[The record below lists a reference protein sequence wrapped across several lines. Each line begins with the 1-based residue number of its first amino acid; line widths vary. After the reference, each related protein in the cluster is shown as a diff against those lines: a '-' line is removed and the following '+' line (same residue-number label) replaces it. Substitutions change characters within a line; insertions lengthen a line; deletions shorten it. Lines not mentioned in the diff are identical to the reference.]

1 MFGFLKKTISG
12 FVEKLSGK
20 EQDKEKQEEKKEEP
34 VVSKRESIEEEI
46 FREAEK
52 EVLKTEPPKREQP
65 KPIAVEEKPKPQQ
78 EQERIQLTMKL
89 ERKPVFEVK
98 EEKKELAPKVGFFK
112 KITGLITGGITIGE
126 GEVKPLLD
134 DLKIS
139 LLESDVS
146 LDTTDFLVED
156 LKKRLVGKQIA
167 RGSVNDAVKSEVRMA
182 LLDLF
187 DEKKDFLSE
196 ALKKE
201 KPVKILF
208 LGPNGA
214 GKTTTIAKFA
224 FLLKQKGFKS
234 VIAASDTFR
243 AAAIEQAALHG
254 ERLGIE
260 VIKHKYG
267 ADPSAV
273 AFDAIAHAKAEG
285 IEFVL
290 IDTAG
295 RQETNVNLLKEM
307 DKINRVIKPDFKIF
321 VGESIAGHALIEQ
334 AKKFHETVGLDG
346 LVLTKV
352 DADAKGG
359 TAFSIAH
366 DLKTPILFIG
376 IGQEYTDLKPFD
388 REWLVNNVLS

>member
-1 MFGFLKKTISG
+1 MFGFLKKAVSG

-20 EQDKEKQEEKKEEP
+20 EKEKAEEPKHKQEEKIEA
-34 VVSKRESIEEEI
+34 KRGSIEEEI

-52 EVLKTEPPKREQP
+52 EVLKTETPAKLQAVFEHKPESKPEPMKEQP
-65 KPIAVEEKPKPQQ
+65 KRAAVEEKFEPQLEPELPQPKK
-78 EQERIQLTMKL
+78 EV

-112 KITGLITGGITIGE
+112 KITGFITGGITIGE
-126 GEVKPLLD
+126 GEVQPLLE
-134 DLKIS
+134 DLRIS

-146 LDTTDFLVED
+146 LDTTEFLVED

-167 RGSVNDAVKSEVRMA
+167 RGSVNDAVKNEVKSA

-187 DEKKDFLSE
+187 QTKGDFISE

-224 FLLKQKGFKS
+224 FLLKERGLKS

-273 AFDAIAHAKAEG
+273 AFDAIAHAKAQKLD
-285 IEFVL
+285 FVL

-321 VGESIAGHALIEQ
+321 VGESIAGHALIDQ
-334 AKKFHETVGLDG
+334 AKKF
-346 LVLTKV
+346 
-352 DADAKGG
+352 
-359 TAFSIAH
+359 
-366 DLKTPILFIG
+366 
-376 IGQEYTDLKPFD
+376 
-388 REWLVNNVLS
+388 